1 MKPPG
6 HAAISLTIGGVLFA
20 ITKSPYSMVAALIT
34 GVMID
39 LDHLVEYYMWFVRE
53 DNSRVW
59 YFLHDYELLIPAFV
73 AVHLSGWDPVVLG
86 VTFAFQ
92 GHLLTDQIFNPMA
105 PLAYFLTYRAVKR
118 FRRREIVNAEWSDI
132 QRDFLRMSIARTVLS
147 FFNPRLKLGK

>member
-6 HAAISLTIGGVLFA
+6 HAAISLTIGGILFA

-39 LDHLVEYYMWFVRE
+39 LDHLVEYYMWFVRG
-53 DNSRVW
+53 DNRRVW

-73 AVHLSGWDPVVLG
+73 AAYLSGWDPVVLG
-86 VTFAFQ
+86 VSLAFLA
-92 GHLLTDQIFNPMA
+92 HLLTDQIFNPMA

-118 FRRREIVNAEWSDI
+118 FRRHEIVKAEWAEI
-132 QRDFLRMSIARTVLS
+132 LQDFLRMRIARTDLS